1 MYCTQT
7 DIEQRRIST
16 ATLIQLTDDADTGA
30 VDAAVV
36 AGAITE
42 AAGTVDGFLRGRY
55 PLPLNPV
62 PEIITTI
69 ALDVSVY
76 YLYARKP
83 EFDPPEA
90 VSDRYKSA
98 VALLQRIQDGKMPLY
113 ETSAPPATGPSVVS
127 YSGPERLFSR
137 KTLRGF

>member
-42 AAGTVDGFLRGRY
+42 AAGMVDGFLRGRY

-98 VALLQRIQDGKMPLY
+98 LVLLQRIQDGKMPLY
-113 ETSAPPATGPSVVS
+113 ETSTPPAAGPSVVS